1 MNETNENG
9 YMSNP
14 YVLIG
19 GALLIYWFIQRRNL
33 IRANENSIK
42 SLALLDNENSSS
54 FNAFVESEARKYKVP
69 TQLVKDAK
77 KMSKKECAKAI
88 LDNQK
93 MINKTKMSQDERQGV
108 LNMVDYLEVQLDKKQ
123 YGTY

>member
-1 MNETNENG
+1 MNETENSG
-9 YMSNP
+9 YLSNP

-19 GALLIYWFIQRRNL
+19 TALLIYWYIQRRNL
-33 IRANENSIK
+33 IRNNKNALKSI
-42 SLALLDNENSSS
+42 SLFDSESNYS
-54 FNAFVESEARKYKVP
+54 FNSFVESEARKYNVP
-69 TQLVKDAK
+69 KQLVKDAK

-108 LNMVDYLEVQLDKKQ
+108 LNMVDYLEVQLDKK
-123 YGTY
+123 

>member
-1 MNETNENG
+1 MNETTENG
-9 YMSNP
+9 YLSNP

-42 SLALLDNENSSS
+42 SLALLYNENSSS
-54 FNAFVESEARKYKVP
+54 FNAFVESDARKYKVP

-93 MINKTKMSQDERQGV
+93 MKIQELVIQIKRNYKQKCKKNNLIN
-108 LNMVDYLEVQLDKKQ
+108 NYQLIL
-123 YGTY
+123 

>member
-1 MNETNENG
+1 MNETTENG
-9 YMSNP
+9 YLSNP

-19 GALLIYWFIQRRNL
+19 GALLVYWFIQRRNL
-33 IRANENSIK
+33 IAKNENALK
-42 SLALLDNENSSS
+42 SVSLLDNEESSS

-93 MINKTKMSQDERQGV
+93 MINNTKMSQDERQGV
-108 LNMVDYLEVQLDKKQ
+108 LRMVDYLEDKLDEK
-123 YGTY
+123 

>member
-9 YMSNP
+9 YLSNP

-33 IRANENSIK
+33 IRANENSLK
-42 SLALLDNENSSS
+42 SLALLDNENSSYY
-54 FNAFVESEARKYKVP
+54 NAFVKSEARKYKEQ

-108 LNMVDYLEVQLDKKQ
+108 LNMVDYLEIQLDKK
-123 YGTY
+123 